1 MEDLSKLKIDKNKIQ
16 GAGIYKIQY
25 DKYVF
30 IGSTDCLYK
39 DFLQHLNGERL
50 NGATKQMLMTNEGEM
65 TLLKEINLNEMSIE
79 QMKKEEQLY
88 VNSYA
93 MNYLNICLNCYTQ
106 NIISEELRK
115 ENLTITLNR
124 LIEKINH
131 NDIELTENQCKY
143 IKSILNETINR
154 FRSDYFYQER
164 E

>member
-88 VNSYA
+88 IDSYA
-93 MNYLNICLNCYTQ
+93 MDYLNVCLNCYTQ

-124 LIEKINH
+124 LIDKIEN
-131 NDIELTENQCKY
+131 NEIELTENQFKY
-143 IKSILNETINR
+143 IKRILGETINKYTSNYPYWKR
-154 FRSDYFYQER
+154 
-164 E
+164 

>member
-65 TLLKEINLNEMSIE
+65 TLLKEIDLSKITIE
-79 QMKKEEQLY
+79 QMKKEEQFY
-88 VNSYA
+88 IDSYA
-93 MNYLNICLNCYTQ
+93 MNYLNVCLNCYTQ

-124 LIEKINH
+124 LIDKIN
-131 NDIELTENQCKY
+131 NDEIELTENQFKY
-143 IKSILNETINR
+143 IKRILGETINKYTSNYPYWKR
-154 FRSDYFYQER
+154 
-164 E
+164 